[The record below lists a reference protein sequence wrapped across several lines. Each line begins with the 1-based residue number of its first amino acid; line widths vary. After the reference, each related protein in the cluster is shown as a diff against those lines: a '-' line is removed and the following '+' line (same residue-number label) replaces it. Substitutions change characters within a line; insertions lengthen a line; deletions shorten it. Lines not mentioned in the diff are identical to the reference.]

1 MRFTLSLVLLLFV
14 QQLFCQS
21 TEVAKITN
29 APKLDSVTISAN
41 RISIPFSEDS
51 RSISII
57 SNEQIQRLDPTDIN
71 DLLQAVA
78 GVDVRQRG
86 VQGVQA
92 DVSIRGGTF
101 EQTLVLIN
109 GIRMSD
115 PQTGHHL
122 MNLPISVEDIERI
135 EIIKGPAARMYGQNA
150 FSGAINI
157 VTKVKSDFGAT
168 LKVGVGE
175 NNLGLAYLNVSL
187 PIGKYKQ
194 SLSGSYRS
202 SDGYRFNTD
211 FRIRNL
217 FYQSQIDIKDGEVR
231 FLAGYV
237 DRDFGANG
245 FYGNESFINQYES
258 VQTWIANVSAK
269 KKYGNFIIMPKMSYR
284 NNRDNWQFTREDP
297 EFFQN
302 FHESGVLSTEIQS
315 TLFHSLGSL
324 GVGIEHNYLTL
335 ESSNLKDPNGNGNHE
350 RNQFGAHIENR
361 FILDDGKLDVT
372 PGILALYISDREELN
387 FFPGLDVGYSIS
399 EKFKVFAN
407 AGLTT
412 RIPTFTDL
420 YYQDSG
426 NSGNPN
432 LIPERA
438 FTYEVGVKLK
448 SESRF
453 LQLSYFDRKASD
465 QIDWFRLTENDK
477 WMPENFNAATYR
489 GIDVSYQ
496 KTFASDFLLI
506 DFISISYTYLQAN
519 FEENDFAF
527 SRNQLENLR
536 HQLVIQPHFSIQD
549 FKFNI
554 LFKYSDRVSLD
565 DYYTFNINL
574 SYQFKQQRFFL
585 RATNLTGQIYKE
597 TNLVEMP
604 GRWVSGG
611 VEMKLGKK

>member
-1 MRFTLSLVLLLFV
+1 MRLVFPILIILFT
-14 QQLFCQS
+14 QGLFCQ
-21 TEVAKITN
+21 TETFDN
-29 APKLDSVTISAN
+29 GNNLLNLDSVIISAN

-51 RSISII
+51 RSINII
-57 SNEQIQRLDPTDIN
+57 SSEQIAKLDPTDIN
-71 DLLQAVA
+71 DLLQVVA

-122 MNLPISVEDIERI
+122 MNLPIAVEDIERI

-157 VTKVKSDFGAT
+157 VTKLNKDFGAT
-168 LKVGVGE
+168 LKAGLGE
-175 NNLGLAYLNVSL
+175 NNLGIAYLNISL

-194 SLSGSYRS
+194 SISGSYRS

-211 FRIRNL
+211 FSIRNL
-217 FYQSQIDIKDGEVR
+217 FYQSQLDLKDGQVN
-231 FLAGYV
+231 FLLGYV

-245 FYGNESFINQYES
+245 FYGNESFVNQYES

-269 KKYGNFIIMPKMSYR
+269 KFAGNWIFQPKFSVR
-284 NNRDNWQFTREDP
+284 NNKDNWQFTREDP

-302 FHESGVLSTEIQS
+302 FHESNVVSSELQS
-315 TLFHSLGSL
+315 TLLHSYGSL
-324 GVGIEHNYLTL
+324 GIGIEHNYLSL
-335 ESSNLKDPNGNGNHE
+335 ESSNLLDQSGSGMHE

-361 FILDDGKLDVT
+361 FILLDGKLDFT
-372 PGILALYISDREELN
+372 PGILALYISDREELS
-387 FFPGLDVGYSIS
+387 FFPGLDVGYALN
-399 EKFKVFAN
+399 ERFKLFSNV
-407 AGLTT
+407 GWTT

-432 LIPERA
+432 LIPEKA
-438 FTYEVGVKLK
+438 FTYEVGAKYNHEK
-448 SESRF
+448 SF
-453 LQLSYFDRKASD
+453 IQLSYFDRKATD
-465 QIDWFRLTENDK
+465 QIDWFRVTEDDK
-477 WMPENFNAATYR
+477 WMPDNFSVANYR
-489 GIDVSYQ
+489 GLDLSYQ
-496 KTFASDFLLI
+496 TNFASRHFI
-506 DFISISYTYLQAN
+506 DFIAISYTYLRAN
-519 FEENDFAF
+519 FAENDFEF

-536 HQLVIQPHFSIQD
+536 HQLVIQPQFSV
-549 FKFNI
+549 KNFNLNI
-554 LFKYSDRVSLD
+554 VFKYNDRVSLD
-565 DYYTFNINL
+565 DYYTFNTNV
-574 SYQFKQQRFFL
+574 SYKYKKQRFFV
-585 RATNLTGQIYKE
+585 RASNLTGQIYKE

-611 VEMKLGKK
+611 VVIKFD